1 MMLNFDFVS
10 DEKFRFSL
18 ERDYQ
23 ELVISLQNG
32 AWKAAYIL
40 AGSIIEAVLIDY
52 LLAVDYQGAN
62 PLEMPLD
69 SVIRAC
75 SDMGALSERTEYMTY
90 VIIAYKNHINPA
102 KAVRLRESIEEG
114 NAKVSQALVEI
125 VTKEI
130 SEAKKEKYGYTAEQ
144 IVNKVMKNSS
154 TNAILP
160 YLLKNTSEFEKKRL
174 LLDIIPQKYIDCLE
188 KTEHGV
194 SNRLAAL
201 SKSFYILFNAV
212 NAQTKKDVVQ
222 HFVKIIQD
230 EKAYQLYIHQNQ
242 FFKGHFLA
250 YLKTEDARIVKKYLF
265 SALETQINKPLL
277 KTLEGIGQ
285 FIQIEDVHDFI
296 SPLILSTFKE
306 PHRPL
311 ASLEDIGEFLREEYV
326 KMPED
331 VKEYVCTFLNEDRW
345 SFRNDNDK
353 ERLTYLRNVILSPT
367 IWTSRLKLE

>member
-1 MMLNFDFVS
+1 MLNFDFVS
-10 DEKFRFSL
+10 DERFRISL

-23 ELVISLQNG
+23 ELMLSLQNG

-52 LLAVDYQGAN
+52 LLAVGYQSAD
-62 PLEMPLD
+62 PLEMTMD
-69 SVIRAC
+69 SAIRAC
-75 SDMGALSERTEYMTY
+75 SEMEALSEKTEYMVY
-90 VIIAYKNHINPA
+90 MVNAYKNYIHPV
-102 KAVRLRESIEEG
+102 KAVRLKGSIEEG

-125 VTKEI
+125 VVREI

-144 IVNKVMKNSS
+144 IVNKIMKDSS
-154 TNAILP
+154 INAVLP
-160 YLLKNTSEFEKKRL
+160 YLLKNTSELEKKRL
-174 LLDIIPQKYIDCLE
+174 LLDVIPQKYLDCLE

-194 SNRLAAL
+194 SNKLAAF

-212 NAQTKKDVVQ
+212 SDQTKKDVVQ
-222 HFVKIIQD
+222 NFVKIIRD
-230 EKAYQLYIHQNQ
+230 EKAYKLYVHQNQ

-250 YLKTEDARIVKKYLF
+250 YLKPEDARIVKKHLF
-265 SALETQINKPLL
+265 SVLEGQINKMLL
-277 KTLEGIGQ
+277 KALEGIGQ

-296 SPLILSTFKE
+296 SPLILLTFKE
-306 PHRPL
+306 PYRSL
-311 ASLEDIGEFLREEYV
+311 ASIEDIGEFLHEEYV

-331 VKEYVCTFLNEDRW
+331 VREYVCTFLNEDRW

-353 ERLTYLRNVILSPT
+353 ERLTYLRNLILSPT